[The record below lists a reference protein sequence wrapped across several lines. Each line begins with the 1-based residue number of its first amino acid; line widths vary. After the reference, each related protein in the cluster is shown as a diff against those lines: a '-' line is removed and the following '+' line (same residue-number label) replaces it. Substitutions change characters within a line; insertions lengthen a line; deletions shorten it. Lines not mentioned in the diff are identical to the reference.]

1 MGRAA
6 PLRRTAAPASS
17 TWSPFR
23 NKLFTVLWIG
33 TVVSNI
39 GTWMQNAAAGW
50 LMTSLSPAP
59 LDVALVQAASTL
71 PMFLFALPAGAL
83 ADIVDRRRLLVAMQV
98 AGAALSMLFAVSLS
112 FNLGTAEG
120 LLAFICLSGAAA
132 VLAAPAWQAI
142 VPQLVPQE
150 QLSPAVAL
158 NSVGFNLS
166 RAIGPALAGLVI
178 SVLGMASPF
187 WMNAA
192 LTLVAVAT
200 LLWWRPAPVAAALPP
215 ERFGS
220 ALRAGLRFARHNR
233 HLRATLVRAA
243 GFFPLA
249 SVYWA
254 LLPLFARQQ
263 IAGGPELYGILLGA
277 IGAGAVAGAAFLPKV
292 KARIGADGVLT
303 AATIATALSTSLFA
317 VAREPVTALVACVI
331 AGAAWIAAIAT
342 LNVSAQVA
350 LPAWVRGR
358 GLAVFASVQFAGL
371 ALGSVVWGQVSQ
383 SYGLPASHAAAALGL
398 VALLPLLRHWRV
410 QTGAGLDLT
419 PSMHWP
425 TPVVAQEVEAD
436 RGPVL
441 VTIEYE
447 VASADRDAFLAAIA
461 RLAQER
467 RRDGAYDWALYED
480 AARDGAFVET
490 FHVDSWLEHMRQHQ
504 RVTNADR
511 VIQDA
516 VHRFYATGAPLVRHL
531 IAAARSKGS

>member
-1 MGRAA
+1 M
-6 PLRRTAAPASS
+6 RRTMPSRGAVASTSAA
-17 TWSPFR
+17 WSPFR
-23 NKLFTVLWIG
+23 HKMFTVLWIG

-50 LMTSLSPAP
+50 LMTSVSPSP
-59 LDVALVQAASTL
+59 LHVALVQAASTL

-83 ADIVDRRRLLVAMQV
+83 ADIVDRRRLLIAMQM
-98 AGAALSMLFAVSLS
+98 AGAGLSILFAVVLVL
-112 FNLGTAEG
+112 NLETAEG
-120 LLAFICLSGAAA
+120 LLAFIFVAGVAA

-142 VPQLVPQE
+142 VPQLVPSE

-158 NSVGFNLS
+158 NGVGFNIS
-166 RAIGPALAGLVI
+166 RAIGPALAGLAI
-178 SVLGMASPF
+178 AALGIASPF
-187 WMNAA
+187 WINAA
-192 LTLVAVAT
+192 TFLVAIATLV
-200 LLWWRPAPVAAALPP
+200 WWRPQSIADALPP

-263 IAGGPELYGILLGA
+263 IAGGPELYGLLLGA
-277 IGAGAVAGAAFLPKV
+277 IGTGAVAGAFFLPVV
-292 KARIGADGVLT
+292 KTRLGADGVLT
-303 AATIATALSTSLFA
+303 SATIATALSAVLFA
-317 VAREPVTALVACVI
+317 VAHDPVTAFVACVV

-371 ALGSVVWGQVSQ
+371 AFGSVVWGQVAESL
-383 SYGLPASHAAAALGL
+383 GLPTSHAAAAVGL
-398 VALLPLLRHWRV
+398 VVLLPLLRQWRV

-425 TPVVAQEVEAD
+425 TPVLAQEVEAD

-447 VASADRDAFLAAIA
+447 VAASDRQAFLAAIA
-461 RLAQER
+461 KLAHER
-467 RRDGAYDWALYED
+467 RRDGAFEWDLYED
-480 AARDGAFVET
+480 SARAGVFVET
-490 FHVDSWLEHMRQHQ
+490 FKVDSWLEHMRQHH
-504 RVTNADR
+504 RVTHADR
-511 VIQDA
+511 VMQDT
-516 VHRFYATGAPLVRHL
+516 VQRFHAQGAPVVRHL
-531 IAAARSKGS
+531 IAAQWSVKP

>member
-1 MGRAA
+1 MGRAV
-6 PLRRTAAPASS
+6 LSRRTAAPAS
-17 TWSPFR
+17 TAWSPFR
-23 NKLFTVLWIG
+23 HKLFTVLWIG

-83 ADIVDRRRLLVAMQV
+83 ADIVDRRRVLVAMQI
-98 AGAALSMLFAVSLS
+98 AGVALSMGFAVALTLD
-112 FNLGTAEG
+112 LGTAEG
-120 LLAFICLSGAAA
+120 LLAFISLAGVAA

-142 VPQLVPQE
+142 VPQLVPRE

-158 NSVGFNLS
+158 NSVGFNIS
-166 RAIGPALAGLVI
+166 RAIGPALAGLSI
-178 SVLGMASPF
+178 AVLGIASPF
-187 WMNAA
+187 WINGAM
-192 LTLVAVAT
+192 TLVAIAT
-200 LLWWRPAPVAAALPP
+200 LLWWRPQPVADALPP

-220 ALRAGLRFARHNR
+220 ALRAGLRFARNNR

-277 IGAGAVAGAAFLPKV
+277 IGAGAIAGASFLPTV
-292 KARIGADGVLT
+292 KARLGADGVLT
-303 AATIATALSTSLFA
+303 AATIATALSALLFA
-317 VAREPVTALVACVI
+317 VAREPVTAFIACGV

-371 ALGSVVWGQVSQ
+371 ALGSIVWGQVAQ
-383 SYGLPASHAAAALGL
+383 TFGLPAAHAAAALGL
-398 VALLPLLRHWRV
+398 VALLPLLRQWRV

-419 PSMHWP
+419 PSLHWP
-425 TPVVAQEVEAD
+425 TPVLAHEVEAD

-441 VTIEYE
+441 VAIEYV
-447 VASADRDAFLAAIA
+447 VAPGDRDAFLAAIA
-461 RLAQER
+461 KLAHER
-467 RRDGAYDWALYED
+467 RRDGAYEWALYED
-480 AARDGAFVET
+480 AARDGAFVEI
-490 FHVDSWLEHMRQHQ
+490 FRVDSWLEHMRQHH

-516 VHRFYATGAPLVRHL
+516 VHRFHAQGAPVVRHL
-531 IAAARSKGS
+531 ITATRSKGP